1 MSKLLIGHKEKF
13 IIEDSEY
20 EITYEIDG
28 RYKIKIDEQV
38 ISRVQNPT
46 ACFKIIGLNDNTK
59 IILHDTISNFKSKLV
74 NGYACS
80 MYEEPI
86 SKVESEVNLHP
97 TLHTVKDLLFA
108 SLPQTKMT
116 EVGSIVQE
124 CKYISNK
131 DFPQRLIDLTIQTI
145 QTHQLNIG
153 YDLIMFIPE
162 TESGDTVKNFTKSL
176 SNRLNIPFS
185 EELIKEQSAPQKH
198 QKSSITKQT
207 LRFKYVGEES
217 LENKSILLIAD
228 ICDSGYSLKAA
239 GEILTQHKAKIIV
252 PLVLAKS

>member
-1 MSKLLIGHKEKF
+1 
-13 IIEDSEY
+13 
-20 EITYEIDG
+20 
-28 RYKIKIDEQV
+28 
-38 ISRVQNPT
+38 
-46 ACFKIIGLNDNTK
+46 
-59 IILHDTISNFKSKLV
+59 
-74 NGYACS
+74 
-80 MYEEPI
+80 
-86 SKVESEVNLHP
+86 
-97 TLHTVKDLLFA
+97 
-108 SLPQTKMT
+108 
-116 EVGSIVQE
+116 
-124 CKYISNK
+124 
-131 DFPQRLIDLTIQTI
+131 
-145 QTHQLNIG
+145 
-153 YDLIMFIPE
+153 MFIPE

-217 LENKSILLIAD
+217 LENKSILLIDD